1 VSVTG
6 PHARNAEQP
15 VTNSDAGATRAR
27 RDMTCRAAGVT
38 DPGRKRPQNQDNYLI
53 VELTQREGAVVL
65 RPEIGSGDGRAAA
78 EFDLDDAGALL
89 VVADGMGGAPGGQ
102 LASGLAC
109 SFILAELQ
117 ASWHPERERTA
128 PRLVEHLKNAVSAAN
143 RHIRGH
149 AVRHLEFMGMGTTV
163 TAAGVLDG
171 VLVIAQVGDSRAYLV
186 RDGILTQLTHDQSL
200 VQQLIDHNILT
211 AEQAEESEQANIVL
225 QAVGAQSSIEVGLTT
240 HELCRDD
247 CLVMCSDGLYRVV
260 RPEEISA
267 VVRDARDSASVA
279 ERLVSLANERGA
291 PDNVTV
297 VAARFAGSDF
307 PSLTAADV
315 LIGPAIPVRAQ
326 QRS

>member
-1 VSVTG
+1 VGHEEERVTTSASG
-6 PHARNAEQP
+6 
-15 VTNSDAGATRAR
+15 SSATRPP
-27 RDMTCRAAGVT
+27 RDMRCRAAGVT

-89 VVADGMGGAPGGQ
+89 LVADGMGGAPGGE

-117 ASWHPERERTA
+117 ASWHPEPERTA
-128 PRLVEHLKNAVSAAN
+128 PRLSEHLKNAVSAAN

-149 AVRHLEFMGMGTTV
+149 AVRHLELTGMGTTV

-171 VLVIAQVGDSRAYLV
+171 ILVIAQVGDSRAYLV
-186 RDGILTQLTHDQSL
+186 RDGVVTQLTHDQSL
-200 VQQLIDHNILT
+200 VQQLLDNSIIT
-211 AEQAEESEQANIVL
+211 AEEAEHSEQANVVL
-225 QAVGAQSSIEVGLTT
+225 QALGTQPSIEVGLTT
-240 HELCRDD
+240 HRLCREDW
-247 CLVMCSDGLYRVV
+247 LVVCSDGLYRVV
-260 RPEEISA
+260 RAEEISA
-267 VVRDARDSASVA
+267 VVAGAPDSASVA

-297 VAARFAGSDF
+297 VAARFYGLGF
-307 PSLTAADV
+307 PSMTV
-315 LIGPAIPVRAQ
+315 
-326 QRS
+326 

>member
-1 VSVTG
+1 VSVTE
-6 PHARNAEQP
+6 PYVRDDEQP
-15 VTNSDAGATRAR
+15 VSNSAGGASATRPR

-53 VELTQREGAVVL
+53 VELTQRDGAVVL

-78 EFDLDDAGALL
+78 DFDLDDAGALL
-89 VVADGMGGAPGGQ
+89 LVADGMGGAPGGQ

-117 ASWHPERERTA
+117 ASWHPEQERTA
-128 PRLVEHLKNAVSAAN
+128 ARLVEHLKNAVSAAN

-149 AVRHLEFMGMGTTV
+149 AVRHLELTGMGTTV

-171 VLVIAQVGDSRAYLV
+171 VLVIAQVGDSRAYHV
-186 RDGILTQLTHDQSL
+186 RDGLVTQLTHDQSL
-200 VQQLIDHNILT
+200 VQQLIDHNIIT
-211 AEQAEESEQANIVL
+211 PEQAEESEQASVVL
-225 QAVGAQSSIEVGLTT
+225 QALGAQSSIEVGLTT
-240 HELCRDD
+240 HELYREDW
-247 CLVMCSDGLYRVV
+247 LVVCSDGLYRVV

-267 VVRDARDSASVA
+267 VVRDARDSAAVA

-297 VAARFAGSDF
+297 VAARFEGSGF
-307 PSLTAADV
+307 PRSTPLDA
-315 LIGPAIPVRAQ
+315 LMLPAM
-326 QRS
+326 